1 MRKTTQSPT
10 KGLTIQETDNYNDV
24 NLAALDAHIERSL
37 TGTARQVY
45 TLIQVNAPCKVT
57 VTEKSQK
64 KLAKV
69 VLS

>member
-1 MRKTTQSPT
+1 MKTIKQSAS
-10 KGLTIQETDNYNDV
+10 KGLQIQETDNYDDV
-24 NLAALDAHIERSL
+24 NLAALDAHIERPAAGV
-37 TGTARQVY
+37 TRKIY

-69 VLS
+69 VLG

>member
-1 MRKTTQSPT
+1 MRKTTQSVK
-10 KGLTIQETDNYNDV
+10 KGLIIQETDNYNDV
-24 NLAALDAHIERSL
+24 NLAALDAHIERSVA
-37 TGTARQVY
+37 GTTRQVY

-64 KLAKV
+64 KLAKI